1 MRNINK
7 LRNGRISKT
16 ALTAFI
22 AAGLVAGGVMGP
34 LGSAFG
40 SDSFAED
47 GTYIYSE
54 LVSGEDSSL
63 YEGIPEEDMEV
74 VEIGSAEEFASF
86 AADCRIDS
94 FSKDKYVKLMADIDL
109 KDYPG
114 ITVPI
119 FGGVFDGQGHVISGL
134 KQESKGSAE
143 GLFRFLQRNGEVRNL
158 CVNGVVTDEDEGEN
172 TGLIVGEN
180 YGKILK
186 CEARGKV
193 SGKENVGGIAGFNAS
208 SALISGSV
216 NVCSVTGEHSVG
228 GICGNNE
235 GLVEN
240 CENSGFVNTSV
251 SDVEV
256 NVKDIT
262 VEDIAKIGKSSSLSA
277 FTDVGGI
284 AGLSSGQLTD
294 CKNGGTIGYEH
305 VGYNIGGIVGRL
317 SQGYVCECKNY
328 GLVLGRKDIGGIAG
342 QMEPFLQVQYMA
354 DGISQLNTE
363 TNKLFDMIDGA
374 INDLDKYGTET
385 SNLAREISDK
395 LKEVNHISGK
405 LPKPDPEKDFT
416 PDAAKEYAEQLNDQV
431 KETGENMLSLK
442 ENFEII
448 AQYSGKISDLIR
460 RENSTLTGDLKSIST
475 QARKVENI
483 ANGMSENIAA
493 YEGITITDGSHEEA
507 EDESK
512 EDSSGEETENASE
525 GDSKESEGDLE
536 DGEIQDADNFGRLVA
551 CENYASISADSAVG
565 GIVGRISTEYD
576 FDPEDDVELNGNE
589 SLYMNATAKATVRD
603 SNNYGKITSKKDY
616 VGGIAGYVKYGSL
629 ISNVSVCDVV
639 SEDGI
644 YAGGIAGCSESELDS
659 CSVCGSVSG
668 KSYVGGIAGKGSRIV
683 KCNAYAGIE
692 CFGKGAGEI
701 AGDIADGGQIGE
713 NYFVSSDFGGVDKVA
728 FSIGAKPLSYEE
740 FIRLP
745 GLPEEFT
752 DFNIIFIAD
761 GKELARIPAKY
772 GEKIDESKIPAIP
785 DKEDRYGVWPL
796 EDLDFVKGNMVLE
809 ATYEK
814 WQGSVVS
821 ELEVDDK
828 GISRPFMMVAGNFLP
843 GAELELTD
851 DGKEYDFDIIYG
863 PEDLLARKNGLTR
876 HEGPVEVRIAKAGV
890 SENKKD
896 IIKVLVV
903 EDNRFV
909 ETESETIGSYIS
921 FKMDKSGKFK
931 IVTERDYTLYI
942 VIGIIVFVILS
953 IVIICIIVSRIKKL
967 KKKIESKRPPKAV
980 IFDLDGTLI
989 DTERFYRKV
998 WPEATEHFGYHL
1010 TDEQVLEL
1018 RSLGR
1023 PFAPKKFEEW
1033 FGEDFN
1039 YDVVRTYRKRLFEQC
1054 VSAEGIKVKAGVP
1067 ELLNFLKGKGVTIAV
1082 ATATDV
1088 ERSVRYL
1095 KAAGIYKY
1103 IDKLCSAADVKEGKP
1118 SPYVYEEACKQ
1129 LGLKPWECLAVEDA
1143 PNGIKSAAAA
1153 GCRVI
1158 FVPDQT
1164 EDEPEVEPLCVG
1176 KVKTADEII
1185 DFFV

>member
-1 MRNINK
+1 MRNIYK
-7 LRNGRISKT
+7 IGTRRINKT
-16 ALTAFI
+16 ALTALL
-22 AAGLVAGGVMGP
+22 ATGLVAGSMIGP
-34 LGSAFG
+34 LGACFG
-40 SDSFAED
+40 SISFAED

-86 AADCRIDS
+86 AADCKIDS
-94 FSKDKYVKLMADIDL
+94 FSKDKYVKLTADIDL

-119 FGGVFDGQGHVISGL
+119 FGGVFDGLGHVISGF

-143 GLFRFLQRNGEVRNL
+143 GLFRFLQRNGIIKNL
-158 CVNGVVTDEDEGEN
+158 CVNGEVTDEDEGEN
-172 TGLIVGEN
+172 TGLVVGEN

-193 SGKENVGGIAGFNAS
+193 SGKENIGGIAGFNAS

-216 NVCSVTGEHSVG
+216 NVCAVTGEHSVG

-235 GLVEN
+235 GTIES
-240 CENSGFVNTSV
+240 CENNGFVNTSV

-284 AGLSSGQLTD
+284 AGLSSGSIFTSN
-294 CKNGGTIGYEH
+294 NGGTVGYEH

-317 SQGYVCECKNY
+317 SQGYVYGCKNY

-342 QMEPFLQVQYMA
+342 QMEPFLQVQYMV

-374 INDLDKYGTET
+374 ISDLDKYGTET
-385 SNLAREISDK
+385 SNLVREISDK
-395 LKEVNHISGK
+395 LKEANHISGN

-416 PDAAKEYAEQLNDQV
+416 TEAAKEYAEQLNDQV
-431 KETGENMLSLK
+431 KATGENMLSLK

-448 AQYSGKISDLIR
+448 AQYSGKTSDLIR
-460 RENSTLTGDLKSIST
+460 RENSTLTGDLKSISA

-493 YEGITITDGSHEEA
+493 YEGIEITDGSHEEA
-507 EDESK
+507 EDVSK
-512 EDSSGEETENASE
+512 EDSSGEGTENAPE
-525 GDSKESEGDLE
+525 GDSKENEGDLE
-536 DGEIQDADNFGRLVA
+536 EGEVQDADNLGRLVA

-603 SNNYGKITSKKDY
+603 SKNYGKVTSKKDY

-629 ISNVSVCDVV
+629 ISDIAACDIE

-644 YAGGIAGCSESELDS
+644 YAGGIAGCSESEIDS
-659 CSVCGSVSG
+659 CSACGNVSG
-668 KSYVGGIAGKGSRIV
+668 KSFVGGIAGSGSRIIR
-683 KCNAYAGIE
+683 CNAYVNID
-692 CFGKGAGEI
+692 CSGKNAGEI
-701 AGDIADGGQIGE
+701 AGDIAEGGEIGE
-713 NYFVSSDFGGVDKVA
+713 NYFVSSDFGGVDRVA
-728 FSIGAKPLSYEE
+728 FSEGATPLPYEE
-740 FIRLP
+740 FIALS

-752 DFNIIFIAD
+752 NFNVIFIAD

-772 GEKIDESKIPAIP
+772 GDSIDESLIPEIP
-785 DKEDRYGVWPL
+785 DKDDRYGVWP
-796 EDLDFVKGNMVLE
+796 EADLKHITGNIVLE
-809 ATYEK
+809 ASYEK

-821 ELEVDDK
+821 ELEVDDGGVSK
-828 GISRPFMMVAGNFLP
+828 PFMMVAGSFLP
-843 GAELELTD
+843 GAYLNLKD
-851 DGKEYDFDIIYG
+851 DGKEYDFSVIYG
-863 PEDLLARKNGLTR
+863 EDAYLAKKSGLSR
-876 HEGPVEVRIAKAGV
+876 HEGPVEVRIARAGI
-890 SENKKD
+890 SSNNKD
-896 IIKVLVV
+896 IIKVYTLI
-903 EDNRFV
+903 DNQWKAA
-909 ETESETIGSYIS
+909 ETDTIGSYIS
-921 FKMDKSGKFK
+921 FKMDEAGKFK

-1118 SPYVYEEACKQ
+1118 APYEYEEACKQ

-1176 KVKTADEII
+1176 KVKTADEIK

>member
-1 MRNINK
+1 MRDLNN
-7 LRNGRISKT
+7 RVGRINKT
-16 ALTAFI
+16 ALTAFLVT
-22 AAGLVAGGVMGP
+22 GLLGGLILGP
-34 LGSAFG
+34 SGTCFG
-40 SDSFAED
+40 SNSFADDE
-47 GTYIYSE
+47 TYIYSE
-54 LVSGEDSSL
+54 LVSGDDSDL
-63 YEGIPEEDMEV
+63 YEGIPKEEMEII
-74 VEIGSAEEFASF
+74 EISSAEEFVSF
-86 AADCRIDS
+86 AKECIIDS
-94 FSKDKYVKLMADIDL
+94 YSRDKYVKLTADIDL
-109 KDYPG
+109 RDYADVS
-114 ITVPI
+114 VPL
-119 FGGVFDGQGHVISGL
+119 FGGVFDGQGHVVSGL
-134 KQESKGSAE
+134 QIGKRGSSQ
-143 GLFRFLQRNGEVRNL
+143 GLFRHVQRNACVMNL
-158 CVNGVVTDEDEGEN
+158 CVNGDIENDGDGKN
-172 TGLIVGEN
+172 TGLIAGEN
-180 YGKILK
+180 YGKISL

-193 SGKENVGGIAGFNAS
+193 RGKENVGGIAGFNAS
-208 SALISGSV
+208 GAYIENCK
-216 NVCSVTGEHSVG
+216 NVCIIIGEHSVG
-228 GICGNNE
+228 GICGFNE
-235 GLVEN
+235 GTLTGN
-240 CENSGFVNTSV
+240 ENSGMINTSV

-262 VEDIAKIGKSSSLSA
+262 VEDIAKIGQSSALSA
-277 FTDVGGI
+277 FTDVGGV
-284 AGLSSGQLTD
+284 AGISSGTIG
-294 CKNGGTIGYEH
+294 KSTNRGTVGYEH

-317 SQGYVCECKNY
+317 SQGYVFECKNY
-328 GLVLGRKDIGGIAG
+328 GIVLGRKDIGGIAG
-342 QMEPFLQVQYMA
+342 QMEPFLQVQYMV
-354 DGISQLNTE
+354 DGISQLNAQ
-363 TNKLFDMIDGA
+363 TNILFDMIDGA
-374 INDLDKYGTET
+374 LDDLDKYGTET
-385 SNLAREISDK
+385 SNLVREISDK
-395 LKEVNHISGK
+395 LKEANNISVN

-416 PDAAKEYAEQLNDQV
+416 KEDAKEYASELEGQIKSAGD
-431 KETGENMLSLK
+431 NMLSLK
-442 ENFEII
+442 ENFDII
-448 AQYSGKISDLIR
+448 AQYSGKLSDLIR
-460 RENSTLTGDLKSIST
+460 RENKTLTGDLKAISA

-483 ANGMSENIAA
+483 SNGMSENIAA
-493 YEGITITDGSHEEA
+493 YEGIEITDGSHEEPEENGDGEPELQNA
-507 EDESK
+507 EEPV
-512 EDSSGEETENASE
+512 GEEENA
-525 GDSKESEGDLE
+525 KENSLDEE
-536 DGEIQDADNFGRLVA
+536 TQHGRLVS
-551 CENYASISADSAVG
+551 CENYASVTADSAVG

-576 FDPEDDVELNGNE
+576 FDPEDDVDLNGNE
-589 SLYMNATAKATVRD
+589 SLYMNATAKATVR
-603 SNNYGKITSKKDY
+603 NCKNYGMIASKKDY
-616 VGGIAGYVKYGSL
+616 VGGITGYAKYGSL
-629 ISNVSVCDVV
+629 YQNTSAGDIRSD
-639 SEDGI
+639 DGI
-644 YAGGIAGCSESELDS
+644 YAGGVAGCAEGEIDS
-659 CSVCGSVSG
+659 CYEIGDVYG
-668 KSYVGGIAGKGSRIV
+668 KSFVGGIAGKGFKITGCS
-683 KCNAYAGIE
+683 AYSKLTCLE
-692 CFGKGAGEI
+692 QNAGEI
-701 AGDIADGGQIGE
+701 AGDILEGGEIAGNYYVASSLGGIDGASYE
-713 NYFVSSDFGGVDKVA
+713 K
-728 FSIGAKPLSYEE
+728 GATPLSYED
-740 FIRLP
+740 FIKLP
-745 GLPEEFT
+745 GLPGEFT
-752 DFNIIFIAD
+752 EFNIIFIAD

-796 EDLDFVKGNMVLE
+796 EELDFVKGNMVLE

-876 HEGPVEVRIAKAGV
+876 HDGPVEVRIAKAGING
-890 SENKKD
+890 NKKD

-1153 GCRVI
+1153 GCRVV

-1164 EDEPEVEPLCVG
+1164 DNEPEVEPLCVG